1 MALLRQFLAPTRH
14 GHTVS
19 VHPLLL
25 DDGKGRRS
33 LSRPRSSVWTP
44 LDRREQVCDAPSGG
58 GCISPPVFSSRA
70 HFSFSPWFFFSL
82 LPPAHRPAASFVFS
96 PLIKSISVMLR
107 SACCSAVAGA
117 AESPRRLSPAGCFTG
132 GGNLL
137 WTCQQSWKV
146 KLKCPPPVT
155 SLRGQ

>member
-1 MALLRQFLAPTRH
+1 MSHLLIIKLIAQQ
-14 GHTVS
+14 VW
-19 VHPLLL
+19 
-25 DDGKGRRS
+25 RRS

-44 LDRREQVCDAPSGG
+44 SIVESRYATRLLGG
-58 GCISPPVFSSRA
+58 FISPPVFSSRA
-70 HFSFSPWFFFSL
+70 HFSFSPWFLFSL
-82 LPPAHRPAASFVFS
+82 LPPAHRPAASFVVF

-155 SLRGQ
+155 SLPGQ